1 MTETGLEVQQL
12 HAAGR
17 LRPLGVGVLYNPSL
31 PAFLEENLGELD
43 YVSVIPDMFW
53 MEDGADGDVRYTEL
67 EAWVGVLDRL
77 SGRLPVVAHSIGLSL
92 GTASSFDERYVD
104 QLRRWHDR
112 YPFGWHSD
120 HLSFVR
126 ITGPGGH
133 DHNAGLAV
141 PVPYDEEVLQLVA
154 GRVTLVQDRLGKPFL
169 IENNV
174 YFVDIPDQE
183 MSEPE
188 FLNALAERTGCGI
201 LLDLHN
207 LYANSR
213 NHHFDPLD
221 FIDALDLDRVGEIHI
236 AGGSEL
242 GDVYTDSH
250 AGPSPEPV
258 WDLLEVVLPRA
269 PNVAGVTFE
278 FHDSYFPTMGED
290 GLRAELRR
298 ARAAWDRLR

>member
-1 MTETGLEVQQL
+1 MIRSSPAVESARG
-12 HAAGR
+12 AAG
-17 LRPLGVGVLYNPSL
+17 LPPLGVGVLYNPSL
-31 PAFLEENLGELD
+31 PPFLASDPGELD

-53 MEDGADGDVRYTEL
+53 MEESEGGQVRYNEL
-67 EAWVGVLDRL
+67 EAWVGVLERL
-77 SGRLPVVAHSIGLSL
+77 SGPVPLVAHSIGLSL
-92 GTASSFDERYVD
+92 GTASSFDEAYVE

-112 YPFGWHSD
+112 YSFRWHSD

-141 PVPYDEEVLQLVA
+141 PVPYDEEVLDLVA
-154 GRVTLVQDRLGKPFL
+154 GRVAHVQDRLGKPFL

-174 YFVDIPDQE
+174 YFVDMPEQE
-183 MSEPE
+183 MSEPQ
-188 FLNALAERTGCGI
+188 FLNALADRTGCGI

-213 NHHFDPLD
+213 NHGFDPLG
-221 FIDALDLDRVGEIHI
+221 FIDELDLERVGEIHI
-236 AGGSEL
+236 AGGSEM
-242 GDVYTDSH
+242 GDMYVDSH

-258 WDLLEVVLPRA
+258 WQLLDAVLPRA

-278 FHDSYFPTMGED
+278 FHDSYFPTMGVE

-298 ARAAWDRLR
+298 ARAAWDRTR

>member
-1 MTETGLEVQQL
+1 MTQSNVDATAP
-12 HAAGR
+12 HAAQR
-17 LRPLGVGVLYNPSL
+17 LKPLGIGVLYNPSL
-31 PAFLEENLGELD
+31 PAFLRTDLAECD
-43 YVSVIPDMFW
+43 FVSVIPDMFW
-53 MEDGADGDVRYTEL
+53 MEDVEHGRTRYTEL
-67 EAWVGVLDRL
+67 EAWVETLDDLEARI
-77 SGRLPVVAHSIGLSL
+77 PIVAHSIGLSL
-92 GTASSFDERYVD
+92 GTASSFDAGYVEQLAAWHERY
-104 QLRRWHDR
+104 R
-112 YPFGWHSD
+112 FAWHSD

-126 ITGPGGH
+126 ITGPEGH

-141 PVPYDEEVLQLVA
+141 PVPYDHEVLDLVA
-154 GRVTLVQDRLGKPFL
+154 GRVEYVQDRLAKPFL

-183 MSEPE
+183 MTEPQ

-236 AGGSEL
+236 AGGSEMGGMYL
-242 GDVYTDSH
+242 DSH

-258 WDLLEVVLPRA
+258 WELLDVVLPRA
-269 PNVAGVTFE
+269 ANVAGVTFE
-278 FHDSYFPTMGED
+278 FHDSYFPVMGAE
-290 GLRAELRR
+290 GVRAELRR
-298 ARAAWDRLR
+298 ARAAWDLWR

>member
-1 MTETGLEVQQL
+1 
-12 HAAGR
+12 
-17 LRPLGVGVLYNPSL
+17 VGVLYNPSL
-31 PAFLEENLGELD
+31 PGFLEHDLGELD

-53 MEDGADGDVRYTEL
+53 MEDDVDGKVRYGEL
-67 EAWVGVLDRL
+67 EAWVDVLDRL
-77 SGRLPVVAHSIGLSL
+77 SGQIPLVAHSIGLSL

-104 QLRRWHDR
+104 QLRTWHDR
-112 YPFGWHSD
+112 YPFRWHSD

-141 PVPYDEEVLQLVA
+141 PVPYDEEVLRLVA
-154 GRVTLVQDRLGKPFL
+154 GRVELVQERLARPFL

-174 YFVDIPDQE
+174 YFVDIPEQE

-207 LYANSR
+207 LYANAR
-213 NHHFDPLD
+213 NHHFDPLW
-221 FIDALDLDRVGEIHI
+221 FIDALDLERVGEIHI

-242 GDVYTDSH
+242 GDMYTDSH

-278 FHDSYFPTMGED
+278 FHDSYFPSMGVD